1 MLFLLLAV
9 PVAGMAQQVRKA
21 IYLKDGSIIKGVI
34 IEQVPGKSLKIQRMD
49 GSILAYDMSEV
60 EKIDKETSFTSR
72 SRSGGTEAK
81 PAQYGYR
88 GFFDVGYTC
97 GTSSWDGTDRLEFN
111 TTHGVQFSPYF
122 FFGIGMGVH
131 RFYDSGFTEI
141 PVFWDFRADI
151 VNYKISPFVD
161 FKVGYTVYDR
171 QGLYLAPTVGCRFGV
186 AGRVGL
192 NIGIGYTVQKCH
204 YDDRIP
210 LSKEN
215 LGGFHVKLG
224 VDF

>member
-1 MLFLLLAV
+1 
-9 PVAGMAQQVRKA
+9 MAQQVRKA

-34 IEQVPGKSLKIQRMD
+34 IEQVPGKSLKIQRAD
-49 GSILAYDMSEV
+49 GSILVYDMSEV
-60 EKIDKETSFTSR
+60 EKVEKIEKGGAQPVSR
-72 SRSGGTEAK
+72 SLSGGWKAK
-81 PAQYGYR
+81 PAQPAQYGYR

-97 GTSSWDGTDRLEFN
+97 GTSSWVGTDRLEFN